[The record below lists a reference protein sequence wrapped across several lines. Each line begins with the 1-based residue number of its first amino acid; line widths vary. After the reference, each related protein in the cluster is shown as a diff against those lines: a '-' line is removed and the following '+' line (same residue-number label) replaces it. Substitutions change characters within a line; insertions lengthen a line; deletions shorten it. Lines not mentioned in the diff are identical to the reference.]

1 MTRWPAPRVRRGVR
15 HVVACI
21 GAVGA
26 LALVPVP
33 ALAHAHLQGST
44 PDAGA
49 RLAAAPTE
57 IRLTFSELP
66 ELAVSSVRLTGP
78 GGVDVP
84 LGALAVAAGAPRA
97 VVTAIRGPLVAGAY
111 TVIWQAVGD
120 DGHPT
125 RGQFAFTI
133 GPGARGLAS
142 GSAAAGARLPPAPRH
157 DPVLRSQGTGFGA
170 ESPLYA
176 AIRWLQYAGLVI
188 AIGAVAFR
196 VAVLGRLTRTR
207 RAGDRPPDA
216 SLVPALRTGAALLG
230 LGATLAVGVAAVMRL
245 VAQSCAL
252 YDAGAVFRA
261 DLLGAMLVH
270 TMWGWGWLVQMG
282 GVLLAVPGF
291 AAARRP
297 RGAGQGMA
305 TLGTMA
311 MAASPALSGH
321 AVAAPQWTTLTVLA
335 DVAHVVGAGGWLG
348 SLFVLVVVG
357 IPVAVRSGGDARGP
371 AVADLVHAFSPTAL
385 VFAGLVA
392 ATGVVATWVHV
403 GTVAALWQTAYG
415 RTLLVKLLPVACLA
429 ALGAYH
435 WRRVQP
441 ALATDPGGAAGTGR
455 LRRSAGLE
463 LLVGALVLAATAVL
477 VATPPAVDVRAE
489 PPHAAR

>member
-1 MTRWPAPRVRRGVR
+1 MRDL
-15 HVVACI
+15 VVCF

-26 LALVPVP
+26 LALVPAP
-33 ALAHAHLQGST
+33 ARAHAHLQGST
-44 PDAGA
+44 PGAGA

-57 IRLTFSELP
+57 IRLTFSEPP

-84 LGALAVAAGAPRA
+84 LGTLAVAPGAPRA
-97 VVTAIRGPLVAGAY
+97 VVTAVRGPLVAGAY
-111 TVIWQAVGD
+111 AVIWQVVGD

-133 GPGARGLAS
+133 VPGARGLAS
-142 GSAAAGARLPPAPRH
+142 DTAAAGARLPPVPRH
-157 DPVLRSQGTGFGA
+157 DPVLRSQDTGFGA

-176 AIRWLQYAGLVI
+176 AIRWLQYASLVI

-196 VAVLGRLTRTR
+196 AAVLGRFTRTR
-207 RAGDRPPDA
+207 RARDRLPDA
-216 SLVPALRTGAALLG
+216 PLVPALRTGAARLG

-245 VAQSCAL
+245 VAQSYAL
-252 YDAGAVFRA
+252 HDAGAVLRA
-261 DLLGAMLVH
+261 GLLGTMLVH
-270 TMWGWGWLVQMG
+270 TVWGWGWLVQMG

-297 RGAGQGMA
+297 RGAGW
-305 TLGTMA
+305 GTAAFGTVA

-357 IPVAVRSGGDARGP
+357 IPAAVRLGGDARGP
-371 AVADLVHAFSPTAL
+371 AVADLVDAFSPTAL
-385 VFAGLVA
+385 VFAALVA

-415 RTLLVKLLPVACLA
+415 RTLLVKL
-429 ALGAYH
+429 ALIAGLIAFGAYH
-435 WRRVQP
+435 WRRVRP
-441 ALATDPGGAAGTGR
+441 ALATDPGSAADAGR

-463 LLVGALVLAATAVL
+463 LLVAALVLAATAVL
-477 VATPPAVDVRAE
+477 VATPPAVEVRAA
-489 PPHAAR
+489 PPRAAR